1 MMTVMQQLYLAGTN
15 SMKDPFINDLT
26 IPFRGLIQYTDRYNR
41 ARQLYTANK
50 DKIKTIV
57 SHSLGSVI
65 SNCSNPDGI
74 ARATGCNA
82 L

>member
-1 MMTVMQQLYLAGTN
+1 MKVMKAICIAGTN
-15 SMKDPFINDLT
+15 SIKDLFVNDLN
-26 IPFRGLIQYTDRYNR
+26 IPFRGSIQYTDRHNR
-41 ARQLYTANK
+41 AHQLYTAHK

-65 SNCSNPDGI
+65 
-74 ARATGCNA
+74 AHHT